1 MGNNKNDLKIPK
13 IFTGGETTSSTEKK
27 VPTILDTMKEYL
39 TLHKTE
45 FGFFLCL
52 LVYIIII
59 SIIYT
64 KNPYD
69 LITNNNGGIGIFLS
83 LLGGFL
89 IVLAMVFYKRKKQL
103 FENEEKPGMLSF
115 LGKIITS
122 MFSIILIVGF
132 VYLIFHISSS
142 YSDFS
147 KYFMFGINSLIFVG
161 LLTIGLKYFGI
172 IGGDPKEIKPSW
184 IRLIINVFTYIPCLL
199 LTFIEYVKEQYQL
212 TTQPIVILLL
222 GEIILI
228 TLYLILPWLIEK
240 VLFHN
245 STQLLIEPENL
256 NIEKNLGTFKD
267 INFVD
272 DKFQYHYALSS
283 WIYLN
288 SNPPETN
295 PNYDEYTSLLNVG
308 DRPNIEFNVLK
319 NKLRIK
325 MKTEGK
331 NEKIIYETRDFKM
344 QKWNNVLVNYDGST
358 LDIFIN
364 NELVSSTPE
373 VIPYN
378 DNTTIISG
386 TNKGLYG
393 GICNVKYFNDNINI
407 GKINWIYNS
416 VKTFNPPI
424 DLDNF

>member
-1 MGNNKNDLKIPK
+1 MGNNTNDLKIPK

-27 VPTILDTMKEYL
+27 VLSVFDMMKEYL
-39 TLHKTE
+39 ILHKIE
-45 FGFFLCL
+45 FGFL
-52 LVYIIII
+52 LTLIVYIIII
-59 SIIYT
+59 IVIYT

-69 LITNNNGGIGIFLS
+69 LISNNNGGLGIFLS

-89 IVLAMVFYKRKKQL
+89 IVIAMFFYKRKQQL
-103 FENEEKPGMLSF
+103 FENEEKTGVLSF

-122 MFSIILIVGF
+122 IFSIILIIGL
-132 VYLIFHISSS
+132 VYVFFNISSY

-147 KYFMFGINSLIFVG
+147 KYFMFGINSLIFIG
-161 LLTIGLKYFGI
+161 LLTIGLKYLGI
-172 IGGDPKEIKPSW
+172 IGGDPKETKPSW
-184 IRLIINVFTYIPCLL
+184 IKLIMNIFTYIPCIL
-199 LTFIEYVKEQYQL
+199 LTFTDYIKEQYQL

-222 GEIILI
+222 CEILLI
-228 TLYLILPWLIEK
+228 CLYFIFPWLMEK
-240 VLFHN
+240 VLLHN
-245 STQLLIEPENL
+245 TSQLLNEPENL
-256 NIEKNLGTFKD
+256 NIEHNLGTFKD
-267 INFVD
+267 INFVSD
-272 DKFQYHYALSS
+272 RFQYHYALSS

-331 NEKIIYETRDFKM
+331 NEKFIYETRDFRM
-344 QKWNNVLVNYDGST
+344 QKWNNILINYDGGT

-373 VIPYN
+373 IIPYN
-378 DNTTIISG
+378 ENTMITSG
-386 TNKGLYG
+386 TDKGLYG
-393 GICNVKYFNDNINI
+393 GICNVRYFNDNINR

-416 VKTFNPPI
+416 VKNFNPPLI
-424 DLDNF
+424 

>member
-1 MGNNKNDLKIPK
+1 
-13 IFTGGETTSSTEKK
+13 
-27 VPTILDTMKEYL
+27 
-39 TLHKTE
+39 
-45 FGFFLCL
+45 
-52 LVYIIII
+52 
-59 SIIYT
+59 
-64 KNPYD
+64 
-69 LITNNNGGIGIFLS
+69 
-83 LLGGFL
+83 
-89 IVLAMVFYKRKKQL
+89 
-103 FENEEKPGMLSF
+103 
-115 LGKIITS
+115 
-122 MFSIILIVGF
+122 
-132 VYLIFHISSS
+132 
-142 YSDFS
+142 
-147 KYFMFGINSLIFVG
+147 MFGINSLIFVG

-172 IGGDPKEIKPSW
+172 IGGDPTETKPSW
-184 IRLIINVFTYIPCLL
+184 IKLIMNTFTYIPCLL
-199 LTFIEYVKEQYQL
+199 LTLTDYIKEQYQL

-222 GEIILI
+222 CEILLIALYFIFPWIMEKIL
-228 TLYLILPWLIEK
+228 L
-240 VLFHN
+240 HN
-245 STQLLIEPENL
+245 TSQLLNEPENL

-267 INFVD
+267 VNFVD
-272 DKFQYHYALSS
+272 DQFQYHYALSS

-344 QKWNNVLVNYDGST
+344 QKWNNILINYDGST

-373 VIPYN
+373 IIPYN
-378 DNTTIISG
+378 DNTMITSG
-386 TNKGLYG
+386 TNNGLYG
-393 GICNVKYFNDNINI
+393 GICNVRYFNDNINR

-424 DLDNF
+424 I

>member
-27 VPTILDTMKEYL
+27 VPGFLDKMKEYL

-59 SIIYT
+59 SVIYT

-69 LITNNNGGIGIFLS
+69 LITNNNGGLGIFLS

-103 FENEEKPGMLSF
+103 FENEEKPGIFSF

-122 MFSIILIVGF
+122 MFSIILIVGL
-132 VYLIFHISSS
+132 VYLIFHLSSS

-184 IRLIINVFTYIPCLL
+184 IRLIINTFTYIPCLL
-199 LTFIEYVKEQYQL
+199 LTLIDYIKEQYQL

-222 GEIILI
+222 CEIILKQF
-228 TLYLILPWLIEK
+228 T
-240 VLFHN
+240 
-245 STQLLIEPENL
+245 
-256 NIEKNLGTFKD
+256 
-267 INFVD
+267 
-272 DKFQYHYALSS
+272 
-283 WIYLN
+283 
-288 SNPPETN
+288 
-295 PNYDEYTSLLNVG
+295 
-308 DRPNIEFNVLK
+308 
-319 NKLRIK
+319 
-325 MKTEGK
+325 
-331 NEKIIYETRDFKM
+331 
-344 QKWNNVLVNYDGST
+344 
-358 LDIFIN
+358 
-364 NELVSSTPE
+364 
-373 VIPYN
+373 
-378 DNTTIISG
+378 
-386 TNKGLYG
+386 
-393 GICNVKYFNDNINI
+393 
-407 GKINWIYNS
+407 
-416 VKTFNPPI
+416 
-424 DLDNF
+424 

>member
-27 VPTILDTMKEYL
+27 APGFLDKMKEYL

-59 SIIYT
+59 SVIYT

-69 LITNNNGGIGIFLS
+69 LITNNNGGLGIFLS

-89 IVLAMVFYKRKKQL
+89 IVLAMVFYKREKQL

-115 LGKIITS
+115 LGKIVTS
-122 MFSIILIVGF
+122 MFSIILIVAL
-132 VYLIFHISSS
+132 VYVFFNISSY

-161 LLTIGLKYFGI
+161 LLTIGLKYFGL
-172 IGGDPKEIKPSW
+172 IGGDPAESKPSW
-184 IRLIINVFTYIPCLL
+184 IKLIMNTFTYIPCLL
-199 LTFIEYVKEQYQL
+199 LTLIDYIKEQYQL
-212 TTQPIVILLL
+212 TTKPIVMLFL
-222 GEIILI
+222 GEVLLI
-228 TLYLILPWLIEK
+228 TLYFIFPWFMEKILLHNTSQLI
-240 VLFHN
+240 
-245 STQLLIEPENL
+245 TTPENL

-267 INFVD
+267 INFVSD
-272 DKFQYHYALSS
+272 QFQYHYALSS

-325 MKTEGK
+325 MKTAGK
-331 NEKIIYETRDFKM
+331 NEKIIYETTDFKM
-344 QKWNNVLVNYDGST
+344 QKWNNILINYDGST

-373 VIPYN
+373 IIPYN
-378 DNTTIISG
+378 DNTMITSG

-393 GICNVKYFNDNINI
+393 GICNVRYFNDNINR

-416 VKTFNPPI
+416 VKTFNPPVI
-424 DLDNF
+424 